1 MKSALKKNWCK
12 ILSVVCVLAIASLCL
27 ISGISV
33 SASSVAFQDLV
44 AEIVSL
50 TPVHT
55 VVEFASVIFDVYL
68 FFFEDGV
75 MSDREIARLNIQAA
89 WKTFTDNSSFTAD
102 EFSEY
107 WDNCIN
113 DLGLADDRLILIE
126 ETVRLGFTKE
136 QIIAYCYESDGDG
149 ISVSGTGDVQV
160 TGSSFKKNV
169 VSPWSDYYKPM
180 PTTTQYTWSYQS
192 TECTDTSKPYSLDHD
207 FPIYMD
213 SNGSWG
219 KKNWSGVYVMPFV
232 IDDDSSYYS
241 EVYYHFY
248 SSIDD
253 DSNVIL
259 HYDSIYLSSGY
270 ICESNSCSWD
280 PITYPF
286 LGGWISTSSK
296 SYCFRFDFFKLYSD
310 YMSDINGTHYSYSAF
325 LPNFIS
331 LNYDANLLYYN
342 LVNAVTFTP
351 ESNKNDDYGVY
362 LSSEPFQLFC
372 NQTSIDFDKIPDNY
386 TITIN
391 GDTIYDYSIT
401 NPDTGDTSTINEY
414 VTNNYTYITNNNGE
428 NSGSSSGTSSGDVNV
443 VGNVTVSGDVNVGGE
458 ISIKADPID
467 INVNTQ
473 PIDINVNV
481 NGGGSSGSGSSES
494 AGVQFDQDVSL
505 NNYYDWMNEQTSG
518 FSGFM
523 SQFFSWLPADV
534 VVLICAGFACVILA
548 RFLGR

>member
-1 MKSALKKNWCK
+1 MKSALKKNWYK
-12 ILSVVCVLAIASLCL
+12 ILSVVCVIAIASFCL

-44 AEIVSL
+44 SEIVSL
-50 TPVHT
+50 TPAQT
-55 VVEFASVIFDVYL
+55 IAEYASVIYDVYL
-68 FFFEDGV
+68 YFFEDGV

-180 PTTTQYTWSYQS
+180 PTTTQYTWSYQ
-192 TECTDTSKPYSLDHD
+192 TVDGTKVDNHGQMPYTFKPYP
-207 FPIYMD
+207 PIYKYT
-213 SNGSWG
+213 SGNWG
-219 KKNWSGVYVMPFV
+219 GKNWNSVYLLLFHK
-232 IDDDSSYYS
+232 DDDSGIYYGKY
-241 EVYYHFY
+241 YYHFY
-248 SSIDD
+248 SSRVDDVAYLNIDEYTLLGNSLYYSTSIEWKSFYPYIALSSFGYLYYYKNLSD
-253 DSNVIL
+253 FYSDSNSSYCVPGL
-259 HYDSIYLSSGY
+259 SYDMLSGSLGTLVPESLKSLNNSSTFSPNTNLNDDWGFYLSS
-270 ICESNSCSWD
+270 D
-280 PITYPF
+280 
-286 LGGWISTSSK
+286 
-296 SYCFRFDFFKLYSD
+296 
-310 YMSDINGTHYSYSAF
+310 
-325 LPNFIS
+325 
-331 LNYDANLLYYN
+331 
-342 LVNAVTFTP
+342 
-351 ESNKNDDYGVY
+351 
-362 LSSEPFQLFC
+362 PFQIFSE
-372 NQTSIDFDKIPDNY
+372 QTTIDFEKIPDNY

-414 VTNNYTYITNNNGE
+414 VSNNYTYITNNNGDD
-428 NSGSSSGTSSGDVNV
+428 SGGSSGTSSGDVNV
-443 VGNVTVSGDVNVGGE
+443 GGNVTVSGDVSVGGE

-481 NGGGSSGSGSSES
+481 SGGGSSGFSSSEA

-523 SQFFSWLPADV
+523 SQFFSWLPPEIV
-534 VVLICAGFACVILA
+534 IMLCAGFACVILA